1 MAGTRIGG
9 IKAAATNKE
18 RHGSDFYA
26 NIGKKGG
33 RLGRTGGFAAN
44 PELAKRAGALGGH
57 KSKRGKALSKK
68 EKDAIAKHKERAS
81 ELLDELEFLEA
92 KNDGSS
98 RMAKKIERVKQK
110 IYEL

>member
-1 MAGTRIGG
+1 MAGTREGG
-9 IKAAATNKE
+9 IKAAETNKQK
-18 RHGSDFYA
+18 HGSDFYA

-57 KSKRGKALSKK
+57 KSKRGKAISKK
-68 EKDAIAKHKERAS
+68 EKDAIVKRKERAS

-92 KNDGSS
+92 TYDGSS
-98 RMAKKIERVKQK
+98 RMTRKIEKVKQK